1 MIANCTGK
9 VPGLRPIT
17 GKRVSRN
24 SCWRVM
30 SCNLWQKAAI
40 TCKTCIAR
48 RVGKLGKVRQLLNY
62 LKFEFIAS
70 DFSYKYRRFIFHS
83 QKKRFRFFFFFFKR
97 NSMTRRER
105 ERNTKFSFSRRLF
118 FTSFRLKK
126 NWNMWHTRVCF
137 SERSIQVLAADTG
150 CLTIFSLFFSM
161 SKGNTKIYLDYDDA
175 Y

>member
-1 MIANCTGK
+1 
-9 VPGLRPIT
+9 
-17 GKRVSRN
+17 
-24 SCWRVM
+24 M

-126 NWNMWHTRVCF
+126 KLKHVTHTSLLLGTVY
-137 SERSIQVLAADTG
+137 TG
-150 CLTIFSLFFSM
+150 FGGRHWLLDNFFSLLF
-161 SKGNTKIYLDYDDA
+161 DE
-175 Y
+175 

>member
-126 NWNMWHTRVCF
+126 TETC
-137 SERSIQVLAADTG
+137 DTHEFASRNG
-150 CLTIFSLFFSM
+150 LYRFWRQTLVAWQFFLS
-161 SKGNTKIYLDYDDA
+161 SFRWVKGTQRFI
-175 Y
+175 